1 MEKEKLTKI
10 SNQIIFNLLKDYSV
24 VEIKILTTI
33 INRFISNYKKMENE
47 NFADYELEDLLEL
60 GITKEYF
67 DSYRGRKKLSVKEVD
82 KILKLI
88 ASMGLSIKDDY
99 TYTQI
104 NIISKIEYNERYES
118 FRITFNEEA
127 IEYLILIQ
135 ENFTLVDLNVVKDL
149 SGKYELGI
157 YLLTTMYKGTGIV
170 FKHVDWMKDFFGT
183 NANSGDLKRSL
194 ESAINKLNKKYD
206 YNINLEFE
214 TKRKRI
220 EKIILR
226 FKRR

>member
-1 MEKEKLTKI
+1 MENEKLTKI
-10 SNQIIFNLLKDYSV
+10 SNQIIFNLLKDYSL
-24 VEIKILTTI
+24 VEVKILTTI

-60 GITKEYF
+60 GITKHYF
-67 DSYRGRKKLSVKEVD
+67 DEYRGRSKLSTKEIER
-82 KILKLI
+82 ILRGI
-88 ASMGLSIKDDY
+88 SSMGLSIKDDY

-135 ENFTLVDLNVVKDL
+135 ENFTLVDLNIVKDL

-157 YLLTTMYKGTGIV
+157 YLLTTMYKGTGVV
-170 FKHVDWMKDFFGT
+170 FKHIDWMKDFFGT

-194 ESAINKLNKKYD
+194 ESSINKLNKKYD

>member
-60 GITKEYF
+60 GITKDYF
-67 DSYRGRKKLSVKEVD
+67 DSYRGRKRLSVKEVD

-118 FRITFNEEA
+118 FKITFNEEA

-157 YLLTTMYKGTGIV
+157 YLLTTMYKSTGIV
-170 FKHVDWMKDFFGT
+170 FKHIDWMKDFFGT
-183 NANSGDLKRSL
+183 SANSGDLKRSL
-194 ESAINKLNKKYD
+194 ESAVKKLNKNYD